1 MLAICQ
7 RCAIVRSCPIHSTSH
22 RRPALARIARVS
34 SSKAVG
40 KPTNCIRSMSLACLS
55 ISAFTTVSAIVGAVR
70 LGLPSRYPTS
80 RLRVSALTWTSS
92 SFALPNPNQTKPNHD
107 MTTNKATLK
116 AEIAH
121 AEKMLKENPTAWHGV
136 RAGWKAQA
144 TRAKRKLEAMERG
157 AA

>member
-1 MLAICQ
+1 
-7 RCAIVRSCPIHSTSH
+7 
-22 RRPALARIARVS
+22 
-34 SSKAVG
+34 
-40 KPTNCIRSMSLACLS
+40 
-55 ISAFTTVSAIVGAVR
+55 
-70 LGLPSRYPTS
+70 
-80 RLRVSALTWTSS
+80 
-92 SFALPNPNQTKPNHD
+92 

-144 TRAKRKLEAMERG
+144 TRAKRKLQAMERR

>member
-1 MLAICQ
+1 MPASNL
-7 RCAIVRSCPIHSTSH
+7 RSNN
-22 RRPALARIARVS
+22 
-34 SSKAVG
+34 K
-40 KPTNCIRSMSLACLS
+40 
-55 ISAFTTVSAIVGAVR
+55 
-70 LGLPSRYPTS
+70 
-80 RLRVSALTWTSS
+80 
-92 SFALPNPNQTKPNHD
+92 PNQTNND

-144 TRAKRKLEAMERG
+144 TRAKRKLQAMERR